1 MFIYALVVELV
12 DAADSKSAS
21 RKGVWVRVPPRA
33 LKFMKN
39 FLIAFLLSF
48 FVSIFGC
55 SSDSQVPVRQQ
66 PKALLCHVRGVPNA
80 CYIFTPK
87 TFQYSVHDFG
97 VIYYLTDDEGQETTI
112 LGMDCM
118 IMPRDAIGDGACTE

>member
-1 MFIYALVVELV
+1 
-12 DAADSKSAS
+12 
-21 RKGVWVRVPPRA
+21 
-33 LKFMKN
+33 MKN

-48 FVSIFGC
+48 FVSVFGC

-97 VIYYLTDDEGQETTI
+97 IIYYLTDDEGQETTI